1 MKDMTIR
8 DLDAA
13 LLAAVA
19 QLDPEA
25 YGVAIRARTGELLG
39 GMLPSTGT
47 VHQGLTRLEREGM
60 LTARMGDSTPVRGGR
75 ARRLFSLTAAGAR
88 SLAKARKDA
97 AQRAAGLSRE
107 WRPA

>member
-1 MKDMTIR
+1 MTIR

-25 YGVAIRARTGELLG
+25 YGVAVRLRAGELLG
-39 GMLPSTGT
+39 GVLPSTGT

-60 LTARMGDSTPVRGGR
+60 VTARMGDPTPVRGGR
-75 ARRLFSLTAAGAR
+75 ARRLFSLTTAGAR
-88 SLAKARKDA
+88 ALAKARKDA
-97 AQRAAGLSRE
+97 LQRAAGLARD